1 MKFDT
6 NFDADPNE
14 DDPARRAKVTEYAKA
29 QGGWYED
36 SEKSAYYGNG
46 FWWLRSPFG
55 FSEEFDI
62 DSGFLVMII
71 SANGVVFEQFVKHPF
86 YVVRPAL

>member
-36 SEKSAYYGNG
+36 SEKSAYYGNVS
-46 FWWLRSPFG
+46 FYPNNAVLRKKT
-55 FSEEFDI
+55 
-62 DSGFLVMII
+62 
-71 SANGVVFEQFVKHPF
+71 AK
-86 YVVRPAL
+86 